1 MNYEEYRNTSKWTK
15 GFWDPQLAP
24 LSFRKVVGNMLLGS
38 DVYNNYTQDPNR
50 TYTFDFFESD
60 NKIINP
66 FWKDKI
72 VKYTLNSHGYRS
84 PSFNSSKKIKIITI
98 GCSHVFG
105 LGIDDS
111 STWAEQLKQLIR
123 QYNTDDIEVFNLGT
137 PGASS
142 DLNTVQLYQL
152 IDIIKPNIVFWMP
165 PEWRRYDLGSES
177 LNTLSLNKNARF
189 VEYLNE
195 TEIEH
200 NIRTIL
206 PSGSNISEKF
216 FTKHTVTYAI
226 HGNLDIQT
234 RYQNFCRNFA
244 IVRDL
249 CENKC
254 ITFHSFT
261 NFNQVVGLFNHLIKV
276 HAEKLSV
283 RQTKN
288 YLGYIQTRDYILNK
302 EMHFDETS
310 QEDAMLDYYISKK
323 QKNVIGYDSKILLS
337 VMLEIHEGILNGMY
351 NEYLDSVNFD
361 VSHPKILARDNA
373 HNGHFFNTL
382 LARLSYDIVKEDIA
396 KLLNTT

>member
-15 GFWDPQLAP
+15 GFWDPELAP
-24 LSFRKVVGNMLLGS
+24 LSYKKVVHNMLLGS
-38 DVYNNYTQDPNR
+38 DVYSNYIQNSNR
-50 TYTFDFFESD
+50 VYTFDFFEND

-66 FWKDKI
+66 FWKDKT
-72 VKYTLNSHGYRS
+72 VNYTFNAHGYRG
-84 PSFNSSKKIKIITI
+84 PLFNSNKKIKIITI
-98 GCSHVFG
+98 GCSHAFG
-105 LGIDDS
+105 TGIDES
-111 STWAEQLKQLIR
+111 STWAEQLKQIIK
-123 QYNTDDIEVFNLGT
+123 QYNTDDVEVFNLGT

-177 LNTLSLNKNARF
+177 LNTLVLSNF
-189 VEYLNE
+189 IDLNE
-195 TEIEH
+195 TEMEH

-206 PSGSNISEKF
+206 PGEISEKF

-288 YLGYIQTRDYILNK
+288 YLGYVQTRDYALNK
-302 EMHFDETS
+302 EVHFDETS

-351 NEYLDSVNFD
+351 NEYLDSVNSD
-361 VSHPKILARDNA
+361 PMHPKLLARDNA
-373 HNGHFFNTL
+373 HNGHFFNTF

>member
-15 GFWDPQLAP
+15 GFWDPALAP
-24 LSFRKVVGNMLLGS
+24 LSS
-38 DVYNNYTQDPNR
+38 DIENCNTLHDYKVYNNYIQDPNR
-50 TYTFDFFESD
+50 IYTFDFFESD

-72 VKYTLNSHGYRS
+72 VKYTLNSHGYRG

-105 LGIDDS
+105 TGIDDS
-111 STWAEQLKQLIR
+111 STWAEQLKQLIK
-123 QYNTDDIEVFNLGT
+123 QYDTDDVEVFNLGT

-177 LNTLSLNKNARF
+177 LNTLILSNF
-189 VEYLNE
+189 IDLNE

-206 PSGSNISEKF
+206 PGEISEKF
-216 FTKHTVTYAI
+216 FTKHTATYAI
-226 HGNLDIQT
+226 QGNLDIQT

-261 NFNQVVGLFNHLIKV
+261 NFNQVVGLFSHLIKV
-276 HAEKLSV
+276 HAEKMSV

-288 YLGYIQTRDYILNK
+288 YLGYVQTRDYALNK

-310 QEDAMLDYYISKK
+310 QEVAMLDYYISKK

-337 VMLEIHEGILNGMY
+337 AMLGIHKDIRNGVY
-351 NEYLDSVNFD
+351 DEYLDSVNSD
-361 VSHPKILARDNA
+361 PMHPKLLARDNL
-373 HNGHFFNTL
+373 HNGHFFMTL

>member
-1 MNYEEYRNTSKWTK
+1 MNYDEYRTTSKWTK

-24 LSFRKVVGNMLLGS
+24 LSYKKAVHNMLLDS
-38 DVYNNYTQDPNR
+38 DVYSNYIQNSNR
-50 TYTFDFFESD
+50 VYTFDFFESD

-66 FWKDKI
+66 FWKDKT
-72 VKYTLNSHGYRS
+72 VNYTFNAHGYRG
-84 PSFNSSKKIKIITI
+84 PLFNSNKKIKIITI
-98 GCSHVFG
+98 GCSHAFG
-105 LGIDDS
+105 TGIDDS
-111 STWAEQLKQLIR
+111 STWAEQLKQLVR
-123 QYNTDDIEVFNLGT
+123 QNNTDDVEVFNLGT

-177 LNTLSLNKNARF
+177 LNTLVSSNFIDLS
-189 VEYLNE
+189 E

-200 NIRTIL
+200 NIRTLL
-206 PSGSNISEKF
+206 PGEISEKF
-216 FTKHTVTYAI
+216 FTKHTATYAVY
-226 HGNLDIQT
+226 GSLDMQT

-249 CENKC
+249 CEYNN
-254 ITFHSFT
+254 IMFYSFT
-261 NFNQVVGLFNHLIKV
+261 NFNQVVGLYSHLIRV

-283 RQTKN
+283 SQTKY
-288 YLGYIQTRDYILNK
+288 YLKYAQTRDYILNK
-302 EMHFDETS
+302 EMHSYETS

-323 QKNVIGYDSKILLS
+323 QKNIIGYDSKILLS
-337 VMLEIHEGILNGMY
+337 VMLRIHKDILKGIY
-351 NEYLDSVNFD
+351 DEYLDSVNFD
-361 VSHPKILARDNA
+361 VFHPKILARDNE

-382 LARLSYDIVKEDIA
+382 LARLSYDIVKEDIT